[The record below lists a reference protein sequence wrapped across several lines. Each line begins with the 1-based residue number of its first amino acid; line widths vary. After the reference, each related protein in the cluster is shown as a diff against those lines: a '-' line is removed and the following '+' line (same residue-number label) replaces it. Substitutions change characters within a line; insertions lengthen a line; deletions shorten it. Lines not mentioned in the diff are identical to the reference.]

1 MTGAILRSVFK
12 AIGWQKLL
20 LMVWK
25 IIKIPA
31 QEYVDK
37 TPNKVDDAILETMDE
52 IIQFASSMSYKVALD
67 GREYLLKSAKY
78 SVPVSSE
85 GGVV

>member
-1 MTGAILRSVFK
+1 MTGVILRSVFK

-31 QEYVDK
+31 QEYVHK

-52 IIQFASSMSYKVALD
+52 IIQFASSMSQEVALD
-67 GREYLLKSAKY
+67 GRAYMLKFAEY
-78 SVPVSSE
+78 SVPASSE
-85 GGVV
+85 GGVA